1 MSENLRTV
9 TRPDGRTVAYAV
21 WGDPDG
27 QPIFSLH
34 GTPGSRLGRHP
45 DEDKV
50 AAIGAR
56 VITYDRPGYGAS
68 TRHRG
73 RQVVDCVADVS
84 AIAEQEGL
92 GRFAVTGGSGG
103 GPHCLAVAA
112 GLPERVTRAA
122 CVVGVAP
129 YDRLGDSFTEGMD
142 PENIKEFGW
151 AIEGE
156 DRLAAE
162 LRREADNMLTRM
174 AADPATVLGDFD
186 LPEADRA
193 ILARPDIAQVLRES
207 MTEAV
212 ERSVSGWVDDDLA
225 FTRPWGFE
233 VESVA
238 VPTSVWWGT
247 ADVLVPAS
255 HGEWIARHVPNAI
268 TRIDDSGGHQMDPE
282 TRIEVLYNWLLKGG
296 DLA

>member
-1 MSENLRTV
+1 MNLRTV
-9 TRPDGRTVAYAV
+9 TASGRTLAFAD

-27 QPIFSLH
+27 FPIFSLH

-45 DEDKV
+45 DDGKV

-68 TRHRG
+68 SRHPG
-73 RQVVDCVADVS
+73 RVVADCVADVA
-84 AIAEQEGL
+84 AIADELGI

-129 YDRLGDSFTEGMD
+129 YDRLGDAFFDGMD

-151 AIEGE
+151 ALESE

-162 LRREADNMLTRM
+162 LRREADAMLTRM
-174 AADPATVLGDFD
+174 AADPATLLGDFD
-186 LPEADRA
+186 IPEADRA
-193 ILARPDIAQVLRES
+193 ILGRPDIAAVLRES
-207 MTEAV
+207 MAEAV
-212 ERSVSGWVDDDLA
+212 GTSVSGWVDDDVA
-225 FTRPWGFE
+225 FTRPWGFD
-233 VESVA
+233 VESVS

-247 ADVLVPAS
+247 QDVLVPAG
-255 HGEWIARHVPNAI
+255 HGEWLARHVPNAI

-282 TRIEVLYNWLLKGG
+282 TRIGLLYNWLLNGG
-296 DLA
+296 DLD